1 MNTLLDNPIQCPDDE
16 PGLTCYDWHMRDN
29 NPNNEPSDDPY
40 LLDAIKRSRIESDN
54 LPPLTPFEIIEAQS
68 AALKRQKLIDSQL
81 ARWAQMWG
89 NK

>member
-1 MNTLLDNPIQCPDDE
+1 MSRMLQNPIQCPDDDND
-16 PGLTCYDWHMRDN
+16 LSCYEWHLIDN
-29 NPNNEPSDDPY
+29 NPSNEPSDDPY

-54 LPPLTPFEIIEAQS
+54 QPPLTRFEIIEAQS
-68 AALKRQKLIDSQL
+68 AALKRQNLIDSQL